1 MTSKLKFFR
10 SDNFWLKFVTI
21 SDVIFLIKLNIPYL
35 LSQLSQNYIL
45 ADMAIIKSNLYLSLS
60 LETYGRYLLYDY
72 LNEIGEFLMI

>member
-10 SDNFWLKFVTI
+10 SENFWLKFVTI

-45 ADMAIIKSNLYLSLS
+45 ADMAIIISNLYLSLS